1 MATTPKLNRAM
12 RFLRDG
18 IDSGRF
24 DNAPYLPPV
33 RSLADMAGVSPVT
46 MHHAIGR
53 LKGEGVLSGE
63 RGHRAKIASREPGL
77 SDWAYRAPWP
87 AEPFENMKTW
97 QRIAAAVERD
107 IVNNVY
113 AGGTRLPFLKEL
125 SYRYG
130 TTSRTVRKALQYLCA
145 EHIVEPRGRGYRVP
159 SPMKTRER
167 TTVAI
172 LVYSRDGYLV
182 MSEFGEEFVRAME
195 QRCAQAKVGLMVIG
209 CFMDNGRIACYDR
222 DTNRRVALGSLSGMA
237 GCIYMIS
244 IPSAIHL
251 RLIHEIRRIEVP
263 LGILDEI
270 GMWDTRSNL
279 PSGRRLRVFRAGAPE
294 RAGEDIARFLLE
306 LGHRSVA
313 FFSPFHKEVWSQRR
327 YRGIARVYTTAG
339 PPSRLHAFTS
349 IKAFMDPGRIAEGIR
364 RCGLDRFLDYMEHHV
379 HPGLRYNISSLII
392 DRRHW
397 ELLCGL
403 VEVQEWL
410 KQRFEEALAD
420 PEITAWVLVND
431 HAASYAHDI
440 LARRNITPPQRV
452 SLISFDDSL
461 AALRKGITSYN
472 FNAAAHASA
481 MLDHLLRPFASG
493 ARAGR
498 VKELKGSIIQRRTS
512 ERSSGNPGR
521 NSQ

>member
-18 IDSGRF
+18 VDSGRF

-46 MHHAIGR
+46 MHHAIGS

-63 RGHRAKIASREPGL
+63 RGHRVTPAGRGG
-77 SDWAYRAPWP
+77 SDRDGAWP
-87 AEPFENMKTW
+87 AEPFRSVKTW

-113 AGGTRLPFLKEL
+113 TAGTRLPFLKEL

-130 TTSRTVRKALQYLCA
+130 STSRTVRKALRYLCA
-145 EHIVEPRGRGYRVP
+145 EHVVEPYGRGYRVP
-159 SPMKTRER
+159 SPMKTREQ
-167 TTVAI
+167 TSVAVF
-172 LVYSRDGYLV
+172 VYSRDGYLV
-182 MSEFGEEFVRAME
+182 LSEFGEEFVRAME
-195 QRCAQAKVGLMVIG
+195 QRCAQANVGMMVIG
-209 CFMDNGRIACYDR
+209 CSMDNGEIVCYDR
-222 DTNRRVALGSLSGMA
+222 DTTRNVSLRSLNTVAA
-237 GCIYMIS
+237 CISMIS
-244 IPSAIHL
+244 VPSAIHL
-251 RLIHEIRRIEVP
+251 RLIHEIRQFEVP
-263 LGILDEI
+263 VGILDEV
-270 GMWDTRSNL
+270 GMWETHTNL
-279 PSGRRLRVFRAGAPE
+279 PSGRQLRVFRAGAPE

-306 LGHRSVA
+306 LGHRGVA
-313 FFSPFHKEVWSQRR
+313 FFSPFHKEVWSRRR
-327 YRGIARVYTTAG
+327 YRGIARVFTTAG
-339 PPSRLHAFTS
+339 QSSHLHAFTS
-349 IKAFMDPGRIAEGIR
+349 DKAFMDPGRLAEGAR
-364 RCGLDRFLDYMEHHV
+364 RCELDRFLDYLRHHV
-379 HPGLRYNISSLII
+379 HPGLRYNISGLII

-420 PEITAWVLVND
+420 PGITAWVLVND
-431 HAASYAHDI
+431 HVASYAHDI
-440 LARRNITPPQRV
+440 LARKNIKPPRRV

-472 FNAAAHASA
+472 FNASAHATA
-481 MLDHLLRPFASG
+481 MLDYLLRPFSSG
-493 ARAGR
+493 ARGGR

-512 ERSSGNPGR
+512 GTSVTGGLSGSTLSG
-521 NSQ
+521 